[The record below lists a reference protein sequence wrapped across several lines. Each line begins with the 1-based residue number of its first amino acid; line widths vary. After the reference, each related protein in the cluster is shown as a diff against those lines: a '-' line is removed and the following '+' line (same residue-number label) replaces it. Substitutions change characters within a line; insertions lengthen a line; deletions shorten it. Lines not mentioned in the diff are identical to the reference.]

1 MIRSHLCQKAKNIYE
16 IRNIFSR
23 KRFYFNV
30 LGWIYLFLALIS
42 KIFYAILQVSSAE
55 NGFGKMYEVP
65 AKILSWDLMQA
76 N

>member
-42 KIFYAILQVSSAE
+42 KIFYAKLQANAVE
-55 NGFGKMYEVP
+55 NGFGEMYEVP
-65 AKILSWDLMQA
+65 TKIVSWDLMQA
-76 N
+76 Y